1 MRKNR
6 TLFVERHLL
15 VKVLA
20 GSRMYGT
27 SRIDSDYDYRGV
39 CVPPIESMIGLDRFE
54 QIEMAEHDTVIYTTT
69 RFFHL
74 ALDNN
79 PNILDILFAP
89 PSTWVTD
96 SHDWHKVYE
105 MRHRFLCRDALR
117 RFGGYALS
125 QLKRIKSH
133 KAWLMNP
140 IELEPQPE
148 DYDCYLEVDDKGGQM
163 WDGVRI
169 DEFKGARR
177 AWKQYQ
183 EWKVNR
189 NPQRAVLEAAYG
201 YDVKHASQLVR
212 LLIKALSIK
221 NTGDYTPILDKA
233 ELGEVKRVLNGEWE
247 YDFLINW
254 AEDAHQVLD
263 SGAATNLRPRP
274 DWNAAEKLLM
284 EINERGLRRQWP
296 PSG

>member
-1 MRKNR
+1 MDKAQYAK
-6 TLFVERHLL
+6 THLL
-15 VKVLA
+15 VMVLA

-27 SRIDSDYDYRGV
+27 SRTDSDYDYRGV
-39 CVPPIESMIGLDRFE
+39 CIPPIESMIGLDKFE
-54 QIEMAEHDTVIYTTT
+54 QVEMDEDTVIYTTT

-74 ALDNN
+74 ALQNN

-89 PSTWVTD
+89 PSTWIVD
-96 SHDWHKVYE
+96 SDDWHKIYE
-105 MRHRFLCRDALR
+105 MRHKFLCRTALH

-148 DYDCYLEVDDKGGQM
+148 DYDCYLETDDKGGQF

-169 DEFKGARR
+169 DEFKGARK

-183 EWKVNR
+183 KWKTNR
-189 NPQRAVLEAAYG
+189 NPQRAALEAAHG
-201 YDVKHASQLVR
+201 HDTKHGAHLVR
-212 LLIKALSIK
+212 LLTKALAIK
-221 NTGDYTPILDKA
+221 STGDYTPVLNKE
-233 ELGEVKRVLNGEWE
+233 ELGVVKSVLNGEWE
-247 YDFLINW
+247 YDLLIAW
-254 AEDAHQVLD
+254 AEEAYEELN
-263 SGAATNLRPRP
+263 SGSPENLQQRP
-274 DWNAAEKLLM
+274 DWDAVEKLLM
-284 EINERGLRRQWP
+284 EINERGLRRQWQ